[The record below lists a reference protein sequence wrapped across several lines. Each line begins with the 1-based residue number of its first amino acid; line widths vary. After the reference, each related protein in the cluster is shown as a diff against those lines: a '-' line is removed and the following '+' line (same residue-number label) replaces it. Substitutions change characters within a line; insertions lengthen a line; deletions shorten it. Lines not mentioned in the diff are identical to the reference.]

1 MSVVFPACTLYVFNL
16 KEEAKNCPCFSLKA
30 FHWLGDLITN
40 LSYIP
45 PLVFPPNTWGARDRG
60 WQDGRHLGGRLL
72 GCSLVLL
79 NISSEKGIG
88 WECPVS
94 KWPAVSA
101 LYSAWKWAF
110 WESPMKRP
118 VWVAFTC
125 IYIVSKCSLP
135 PSMCVRMWVSRA
147 FESPSLYLF
156 NLDGLQFAYLLTSR
170 YWQPPSAGILK
181 ACVPARRRFNEEHA
195 GSPALLWQ
203 TAREAADSLISP
215 SSLHG
220 FAITSVWEKR
230 RC

>member
-1 MSVVFPACTLYVFNL
+1 MFFTEGFPLTGWSNHQFVLHSA
-16 KEEAKNCPCFSLKA
+16 PCFPTK
-30 FHWLGDLITN
+30 HLGC
-40 LSYIP
+40 SGQRMP
-45 PLVFPPNTWGARDRG
+45 SVA
-60 WQDGRHLGGRLL
+60 HLGGKLL

-88 WECPVS
+88 WECPVF

-118 VWVAFTC
+118 VRVAFTC
-125 IYIVSKCSLP
+125 TYIVSKCSLP

-181 ACVPARRRFNEEHA
+181 ACMPARRSFNEEHA
-195 GSPALLWQ
+195 GSPALLWK

-220 FAITSVWEKR
+220 FAITSVREKR